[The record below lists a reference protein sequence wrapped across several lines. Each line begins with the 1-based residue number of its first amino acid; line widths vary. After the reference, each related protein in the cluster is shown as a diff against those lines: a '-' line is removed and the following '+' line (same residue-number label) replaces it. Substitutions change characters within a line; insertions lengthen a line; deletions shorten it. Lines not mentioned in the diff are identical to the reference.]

1 METNSISIGVST
13 GAQEFDNLSPSE
25 TYTGSFDIINTS
37 SIDSIAYKIIIAP
50 YSVNDI
56 SYDANFSDRDDYN
69 QIVDWIKLE
78 DTSGELNENERKKIN
93 FKIEVPE
100 NAPAGGQYASFLVQ
114 IVNREGEKNEL
125 SLSSK
130 SQVASLVYATVAGET
145 IETADILENNINIIN
160 IDRPVSFSSMVENT
174 GNVHLSAAYNFRIYS
189 LFSNEEIFSNEDT
202 PAVSTL
208 LPETIYYTEKK
219 WEETPKLGIFRVVQE
234 ISVADSLETFSSS
247 ERIVFVCPSWFL
259 ILCSLFIFSMIF
271 WFILR
276 IRERKYNIK
285 LA

>member
-93 FKIEVPE
+93 FKI
-100 NAPAGGQYASFLVQ
+100 
-114 IVNREGEKNEL
+114 
-125 SLSSK
+125 
-130 SQVASLVYATVAGET
+130 
-145 IETADILENNINIIN
+145 
-160 IDRPVSFSSMVENT
+160 
-174 GNVHLSAAYNFRIYS
+174 
-189 LFSNEEIFSNEDT
+189 
-202 PAVSTL
+202 
-208 LPETIYYTEKK
+208 
-219 WEETPKLGIFRVVQE
+219 
-234 ISVADSLETFSSS
+234 
-247 ERIVFVCPSWFL
+247 
-259 ILCSLFIFSMIF
+259 
-271 WFILR
+271 
-276 IRERKYNIK
+276 
-285 LA
+285 